1 MSYINACRLREITL
15 EKEQELKDRLG
26 VLEGD
31 NRPAVEM
38 RVENAQIKKEL
49 SECEIQIQEMKE
61 SLDDALGAAEM
72 VEQLS
77 ILNTDLSDVGFC

>member
-1 MSYINACRLREITL
+1 MSRLREITL
-15 EKEQELKDRLG
+15 EKEQELNNRLG

-31 NRPAVEM
+31 NRPDVVM

-49 SECEIQIQEMKE
+49 GEYEIQIQEMKE

-77 ILNTDLSDVGFC
+77 VLNSDLSSVSAV